1 MPGSYEKPKKMSIN
15 ISVDYG
21 YSVENKLA
29 TGHRACQISQHKME

>member
-1 MPGSYEKPKKMSIN
+1 MPKSYEKPKKMSIN

-29 TGHRACQISQHKME
+29 ASQISQHKME